1 MYSQIHFLRLY
12 PPRVPNS
19 TQYYHEDVL
28 SVPFHDWTVRTHDRD
43 DKQLPSCVSCEQ
55 GQTTRDEER
64 WLEWSVLWLVY
75 CLYVFLQTNF
85 FFYLCNSKEGGHK
98 NVTVREIR
106 VGPARSESLA
116 LKEEN
121 TTDMQSTLTAINQ
134 IKGNVCSKPVNLM
147 LDITDYSIMSLINR

>member
-64 WLEWSVLWLVY
+64 
-75 CLYVFLQTNF
+75 
-85 FFYLCNSKEGGHK
+85 
-98 NVTVREIR
+98 
-106 VGPARSESLA
+106 
-116 LKEEN
+116 
-121 TTDMQSTLTAINQ
+121 
-134 IKGNVCSKPVNLM
+134 
-147 LDITDYSIMSLINR
+147 